1 MSYLSI
7 STWSLHRILGPLR
20 WTEWD
25 AASRSHVIRMQDQPM
40 LLDLL
45 HLPAEAARRG
55 YQAIE
60 VCHFHLPS
68 IDSDYVDKLRH
79 AFEAAAIAFDTLL
92 LDYGD
97 LTSTELGRQE
107 ADMAYIRGWIDV
119 ASRAGAKRIRV
130 IAGDAQPSDEAA
142 LRRAAAC
149 LTELAAYANQKGV
162 RVVSENFRPLTSTG
176 SSCVRLLQDTKGEIG
191 FITDFGNFQAPSKY
205 EEFKLILP
213 SSLSVHAKAHYDAQG
228 MPDEAEFRL
237 CLETMR
243 ETGYNGAVVLIYDGP
258 GDMWDGLERIR
269 AIVEEYIEAG

>member
-25 AASRSHVIRMQDQPM
+25 ASSRAHVTKLQDQPEELE
-40 LLDLL
+40 LLQ
-45 HLPAEAARRG
+45 LPAEAARRG
-55 YQAIE
+55 YRAIE

-68 IDSDYVDKLRH
+68 IDAEYVDKLRH
-79 AFEAAAIAFDTLL
+79 AFEAAAISFDTLL

-97 LTSTELGRQE
+97 LTTTEPDRLE
-107 ADMAYIRGWIDV
+107 ADLAYIRKWIDV

-130 IAGDAQPSDEAA
+130 IAGDAQPSDQAA
-142 LRRAAAC
+142 LQQSSTC
-149 LTELAAYANQKGV
+149 LTELAAYAKQKGV

-176 SSCVRLLQDTKGEIG
+176 ASCVQLLQDTKGEIG
-191 FITDFGNFQAPSKY
+191 FITDFGNFQAPMKY
-205 EEFKLILP
+205 DEFKLILP
-213 SSLSVHAKAHYDAQG
+213 SSVSVHAKAHYDPAG

-243 ETGYNGAVVLIYDGP
+243 DTGYNGAVVLIYDGP
-258 GDMWDGLERIR
+258 GSMWDGLERIR
-269 AIVEEYIEAG
+269 TIVEAYIEAE